1 MPEGEYNKMKNKKY
15 FTLRADGL
23 FNLSNAIG
31 GYNPIACSLYPYFD
45 VAGTYVCQGYGNQDK
60 LNALINGSVGLMGQ
74 FNINKYLDINV
85 EARGEVS
92 PSVFGHYSSAR
103 TDGAVSLTAGV
114 TYTFG
119 GKRFVSCGAQ
129 VDQNAINEE
138 LNRYRSELSKAQSD
152 LADAKK
158 RTG

>member
-31 GYNPIACSLYPYFD
+31 GYNPDRLFTVSVF
-45 VAGTYVCQGYGNQDK
+45 AGPGLTFAKAYGNQDK

-85 EARGEVS
+85 EAEVKS
-92 PSVFGHYSSAR
+92 LLLSS
-103 TDGAVSLTAGV
+103 DIIVLPVLTV
-114 TYTFG
+114 LF
-119 GKRFVSCGAQ
+119 
-129 VDQNAINEE
+129 
-138 LNRYRSELSKAQSD
+138 L
-152 LADAKK
+152 
-158 RTG
+158 

>member
-1 MPEGEYNKMKNKKY
+1 MKNKKY

-31 GYNPIACSLYPYFD
+31 GYNPDRLFTVSVF
-45 VAGTYVCQGYGNQDK
+45 AGPGLTFAKAYGNQDK

-92 PSVFGHYSSAR
+92 PSIFGHYSSAR

-114 TYTFG
+114 TYIRWQEIRFLRCAG
-119 GKRFVSCGAQ
+119 RPKRYQRRAESLQ
-129 VDQNAINEE
+129 
-138 LNRYRSELSKAQSD
+138 K
-152 LADAKK
+152 
-158 RTG
+158 